1 MLLFFAPLRLCVEF
15 GLAGLPM
22 QLPDNLTIERL
33 ETIIFR
39 LPLRGALRWGKHSSL
54 HEARHVLVR
63 VTLSDGSSGVAE
75 APPRPTIYGETPT
88 TICAV
93 IAEELAPR
101 LIGAPANTAP
111 ARLHEIKFNYAAK
124 GAVDMALYDA
134 VAQSGGQTLAALLG
148 SGDAPLAVSYILGM
162 GSADEVMAEAQRV
175 VDAGVRVL
183 KVKVGRDPAADL
195 TQIDALQQALGPAVQ
210 MYADANEC
218 LAPQDAPRVLAAL
231 RARGLL
237 YCEEPL
243 PVEMVRERAALR
255 AQALVPLIADDSA
268 FTLRELARELALDT
282 FDVLNIKTARTG
294 YTESEQMRVA
304 ALAAGK
310 GIMVGSQAS
319 AGLGAARAGLFAARP
334 GIAHPSELTFFLKL
348 EADIIAAPIPIVDG
362 CIRPA
367 DLAAVQVDADRL
379 RDFTVAQP

>member
-1 MLLFFAPLRLCVEF
+1 
-15 GLAGLPM
+15 M

-183 KVKVGRDPAADL
+183 KVKVGRDPGADL
-195 TQIDALQQALGPAVQ
+195 TQIDALQQALGPGVQ
-210 MYADANEC
+210 MYADVNEC
-218 LAPQDAPRVLAAL
+218 LSPQDAPRVLAAL